1 MEYNTPGKCDMCK
14 VTLEKIEEKE
24 THIHNMHHEKHEPQ
38 EHNHKSQKDESHQ
51 EHEKHIPSDHE
62 EHKEHTNHDH
72 DEYPEHKEHIHHDHA
87 DHHQQMVGDF
97 KKRFIISVLVTIPIL
112 LLSPLIQQL
121 FNFRLG
127 FPGEKYVLFV
137 LSSFIF
143 FYGGQ
148 PFLKG
153 FFDESKKKQ
162 PGMMTL
168 IALATSVAYFYS
180 SAVVFGLKGEF
191 FFWELATLID
201 VMLLGHWFE
210 MKSVLGASKAL
221 EKLAQL
227 MPDTA
232 HLIKGSEVKEVKIS
246 ALKKGDKILIK
257 AGEKI
262 PADGLVVKGSSYI
275 DESMLTGESKPVHK
289 KLEDKVI
296 GGSVNGDAVLEV
308 KVEGT
313 GEESYLNKVINL
325 VKEAQ
330 SSKSKTQKFADKAAN
345 WLTIIAVT
353 TGAATL
359 IYWFIYGPDLA
370 FAIERMAT
378 VMVIACPHAL
388 GLAIPLVTAV
398 STTLSAK
405 NGLLIR
411 NRTAFENSRKITTV
425 VFDKTG
431 TLTEGKFGVSLVTVT
446 DKSYDEKKI
455 IQLAASLEKNSEH
468 PIAKGII
475 SRAEELKVKT
485 LPVSDFEVIKGQG
498 VKGKIEE
505 KNIALVS
512 QSYVRE
518 NNFEILKEIK
528 VDETGTLVYVLLD
541 NRIIGVII
549 LADNIREESYE
560 AIQQLKKL
568 GIKCWMLTGD
578 NKRIAEEVSNKLYL
592 DGYFAEVLPHE
603 KLEKIKELQNNGEF
617 VAMTGDGIND
627 APALAQADVG
637 IAIGSGTDVA
647 AETADIILVNS
658 NPLDV
663 SSLILF
669 GRATYSKM
677 IQNLFWA
684 TGYNVIAIPLAA
696 GALYNYGILISP
708 AIGAAFMSL
717 STIIVAINAQFLS
730 IRKETSIT

>member
-1 MEYNTPGKCDMCK
+1 MCK

-24 THIHNMHHEKHEPQ
+24 TQMHNMHDERHEPQ
-38 EHNHKSQKDESHQ
+38 EHNHQSQKHEGHKVP
-51 EHEKHIPSDHE
+51 EKHLHSDHE
-62 EHKEHTNHDH
+62 EHKEHMN
-72 DEYPEHKEHIHHDHA
+72 HDHA
-87 DHHQQMVGDF
+87 DHHRQMVRDF
-97 KKRFIISVLVTIPIL
+97 KKRFIISALVTIPIL

-121 FNFRLG
+121 FHFRFG
-127 FPGEKYVLFV
+127 IPGEKYILFV

-143 FYGGQ
+143 FYGGR

-153 FFDESKKKQ
+153 FFDESKKRQ

-180 SAVVFGLKGEF
+180 SAVVFGLKGKF

-210 MKSVLGASKAL
+210 MKSVLGASRAL

-232 HLIKGSEVKEVKIS
+232 HQIKGSEVKEVKIS

-262 PADGLVVKGSSYI
+262 PADGFIVKGSSYI

-289 KLEDKVI
+289 KEEDKVI

-330 SSKSKTQKFADKAAN
+330 SSKSKTQRFADKAAN

-359 IYWFIYGPDLA
+359 IYWFINGPDLA

-378 VMVIACPHAL
+378 VMVITCPHAL

-398 STTLSAK
+398 STSLSAK

-446 DKSYDEKKI
+446 AKNYDENKV

-468 PIAKGII
+468 PIARGII
-475 SRAEELKVKT
+475 NKAEELKVKT
-485 LPVSDFEVIKGQG
+485 IPVSDFEVIKGQG
-498 VKGKIEE
+498 VKGKVEG
-505 KNIALVS
+505 KNIILVS
-512 QSYVRE
+512 QAYVRE
-518 NNFEILKEIK
+518 NHFEMLKEIK
-528 VDETGTLVYVLLD
+528 DDETGTLVYILLD
-541 NRIIGVII
+541 NRIIGVIS
-549 LADNIREESYE
+549 LADNIRKESYE

-578 NKRIAEEVSNKLYL
+578 NQGIAEEVSNKLHL

-603 KLEKIKELQNNGEF
+603 KLEKIKELQNKGEF

-663 SSLILF
+663 TSLILF

-696 GALYNYGILISP
+696 GALYSYGIIISP
-708 AIGAAFMSL
+708 AIGAALMSL